1 MATGYRVLQA
11 HDGAHA
17 LRVAKSHSQPI
28 QLLLTDMVM
37 PRMNGAESARQ
48 IRRLHPETKVLF
60 VSGYP
65 AKARAEGLWP
75 PPGGAG
81 TLITQATKICMP
93 SAFSPL
99 Q

>member
-1 MATGYRVLQA
+1 MAASRIREPAT
-11 HDGAHA
+11 
-17 LRVAKSHSQPI
+17 VASVNPCAWASSEPSRNMSFAGSR
-28 QLLLTDMVM
+28 T
-37 PRMNGAESARQ
+37 
-48 IRRLHPETKVLF
+48 
-60 VSGYP
+60 
-65 AKARAEGLWP
+65 KARAEGLWP

>member
-1 MATGYRVLQA
+1 MATR
-11 HDGAHA
+11 
-17 LRVAKSHSQPI
+17 
-28 QLLLTDMVM
+28 
-37 PRMNGAESARQ
+37 N
-48 IRRLHPETKVLF
+48 
-60 VSGYP
+60 
-65 AKARAEGLWP
+65 KARAEGLWP

>member
-1 MATGYRVLQA
+1 MPHLIAGNVEFGTANRFVHIWPYPSLDARMATR
-11 HDGAHA
+11 
-17 LRVAKSHSQPI
+17 
-28 QLLLTDMVM
+28 
-37 PRMNGAESARQ
+37 E
-48 IRRLHPETKVLF
+48 
-60 VSGYP
+60 
-65 AKARAEGLWP
+65 KARAEGLWP